1 MVPSTPKV
9 TSPEHNSENEIDE
22 DLTAEDLMSFQWQI
36 VCGMVSFR
44 NFSFKLLSNN
54 ILLFLNKI
62 FICLFVCFAR
72 FFVVLVCYCFFL
84 VAFVFIFI
92 FFIFY
97 YYFFFHF
104 SFKFQFKVELNQPH
118 TPEKGYICSLIYFGL
133 TCNFYWTTIKI
144 PIS

>member
-1 MVPSTPKV
+1 MNQLSATGYVNIDEIYMVPSTPKV

-22 DLTAEDLMSFQWQI
+22 DLTADDWMSFQWQI
-36 VCGMVSFR
+36 VCGVVSFR

-92 FFIFY
+92 FFIFFY
-97 YYFFFHF
+97 LFFSFSFFFQV
-104 SFKFQFKVELNQPH
+104 SV
-118 TPEKGYICSLIYFGL
+118 
-133 TCNFYWTTIKI
+133 
-144 PIS
+144 

>member
-22 DLTAEDLMSFQWQI
+22 DLTADDLMSFQWQI

-62 FICLFVCFAR
+62 FICLFVLLGFLL
-72 FFVVLVCYCFFL
+72 FQFVTVFFL
-84 VAFVFIFI
+84 LLLFSFLFFL
-92 FFIFY
+92 FFIIIFC
-97 YYFFFHF
+97 FHF